1 MYDDIITAL
10 IKISPGILT
19 TAGILWGYHKIMQS
33 RIDQKVDKE
42 TYDKDMKYL
51 EKRNDERD
59 NEIKDLI
66 KDLKVDMKD
75 RLEDIKIDINYLRD
89 RDCKVNKKE

>member
-1 MYDDIITAL
+1 
-10 IKISPGILT
+10 
-19 TAGILWGYHKIMQS
+19 MQS

-59 NEIKDLI
+59 NKIKDLI

-75 RLEDIKIDINYLRD
+75 RLDDIKIDINYLRD

>member
-51 EKRNDERD
+51 EKRNE
-59 NEIKDLI
+59 
-66 KDLKVDMKD
+66 DLKVDMKD
-75 RLEDIKIDINYLRD
+75 RLDDIKMDINYLRD

>member
-1 MYDDIITAL
+1 
-10 IKISPGILT
+10 
-19 TAGILWGYHKIMQS
+19 MQS

-75 RLEDIKIDINYLRD
+75 RLDDIKIDINYLRD

>member
-10 IKISPGILT
+10 IKISPAVLT

-75 RLEDIKIDINYLRD
+75 RLDDIKMDINYLRD